1 MVHSTMSFLLIV
13 LCSLLA
19 ATHAIPYEQNSPSTH
34 FERALISE
42 TLCDDT
48 QDNPIT
54 QSLYQGAVL
63 ANSTLDQKLP
73 DGTDFRH
80 STA

>member
-1 MVHSTMSFLLIV
+1 MISSTMSIILILLS
-13 LCSLLA
+13 SLLTI
-19 ATHAIPYEQNSPSTH
+19 THAVSHSETTNSLLKRT
-34 FERALISE
+34 LVSE
-42 TLCDDT
+42 TLCDDA

-54 QSLYQGAVL
+54 QSLYQAVVL
-63 ANSTLDQKLP
+63 ANSTLSKTLP